1 MSTGKK
7 VAVAL
12 TRAFVGQLGVDCF
25 IMGRIG
31 SGIWAIIT
39 TIILSILPYPLMLLN
54 IIPGI
59 GTIIFGICEAILAIC
74 IFVRLLAFFISGLLL
89 LGKTPEEVEARY

>member
-1 MSTGKK
+1 MSNGKK
-7 VAVAL
+7 IAVAL
-12 TRAFVGQLGVDCF
+12 TRAFVGHLGVDCF
-25 IMGRIG
+25 IMGKVG

-39 TIILSILPYPLMLLN
+39 TIILAVLPFPLMLLN

-59 GTIIFGICEAILAIC
+59 GTIIFGICEAIIAIA
-74 IFVRLLAFFISGLLL
+74 IFARLLGFFIGGLLL